1 MSLRWLYQRR
11 LALVVTLAIGIGASL
26 AVFFVA
32 QRWEHE
38 TLRIDYEVAS
48 NDKMLAVKRTLQD
61 HVAVLDM
68 LGRFC
73 EVTKR
78 VDRGEFQQFIRHP
91 LNRDLDIVMMA
102 WLPRVTSEQRE
113 LFQAAMQ
120 TVGPAGFK
128 IVERDAQGKTAEA
141 GHRAEYFPVLFAE
154 PFDRNKTMLGADFN
168 AIVSVREASQRASKE
183 NRMVAVI
190 DKTGVF
196 APSDRGGGLAKG
208 GTSPSPVQ
216 TFFCL
221 LLQPVYKDGEPINTA
236 ETRRESLL
244 GFAACVFDIG
254 KAMEN
259 TLRLAKTSSLDVSI
273 LDTTTNQ
280 RQHLYKYLSRSHAPA
295 DEAPLNEKRQQLVA
309 DHGTLSFALA
319 DRQWSVVCTPTRAF
333 LQTHTPE
340 DSSLLL
346 ACGLMATVMLAGH
359 LLWIMKHAVQTEQ
372 LVVGRTSEL
381 AAEVAK
387 HKQTAAALQESEKRY
402 RTLFENSADA
412 LLTLDERMILDCNAT
427 TVKMFRYACKDE
439 FLRLNPAQLSP
450 PQQPSGADSNTAAA
464 QNIAETFEKGLTRFD
479 WVYRR
484 QDGEDFLAEVSLT
497 ALELGGHKVL
507 LATVRDVTEHRKS
520 EEQLRLRDS
529 ALNAT
534 VNGVLIADNRGK
546 IVWVNPS
553 FTELT
558 GYSAKEALG
567 QSMRLAMSGPEDHET
582 YEKLLAAV
590 QNGESWRGEVVNQ
603 RKDGAAYSEE
613 MTVTPVRDNQN
624 TVTHFIAVIQDVSD
638 RKRAETELLHAKEA
652 AEAAT
657 KAKSD
662 FLASMSHEIRT
673 PMNGVIGMTG
683 LLLDTQLTPEQRE
696 YARIVRNCGN
706 ALLMIIND
714 ILDFSK
720 IELGKMSI
728 EPMNFNLRQ
737 AVEEVTD
744 MLLTDADDKG
754 IELIVR
760 YTPKTPSR
768 LVGDPGRIRQVLTNL
783 VGNAIKFTEK
793 GHVLVSAECEELGE
807 QHVLLRISVQDTGIG
822 IPEEKIGSLFQR
834 FSQVDASATRRYG
847 GTGLGLAISRE
858 LVELMGGTIGVQSQP
873 GQGSTFWFKLR
884 LPLDNKPDPMVSPK
898 IVLKNLRMLIV
909 DDNEVNRRVLE
920 EQLGSCG
927 ARTSQ
932 VVSGRAGLRAM
943 HEAVAAK
950 DPFQIAI
957 VDFQMPEMDGI
968 MFGRAVKADPLLK
981 NTVLVM
987 LSSAGQRH
995 LTPEIREAGFAACL
1009 SKAVYASQLI
1019 QTVADAWRSITK
1031 GSHVPVKPR
1040 PLLPV
1045 IRARVLVAE
1054 DNVANQKVAARL
1066 LEKLG
1071 CRVDVAATGAEA
1083 VRLLR
1088 LLSYDIVFMDCQM
1101 PEMDGYEA
1109 TREIRRQKGL
1119 NRKVPIVAM
1128 TANAMAGD
1136 REGCLAAGMDD
1147 YVAKPVE
1154 LEQIVEVLKRW
1165 VRLRVE
1171 SEQTE
1176 PAPTSSAAKASASGA
1191 TATQTGSSAVDA
1203 EAIARL
1209 RELSEGDPQEFL
1221 KDLLGTYIT
1230 DTSKRLIALQKNAA
1244 DGNAREL
1251 MRAAHAIKG
1260 SSLNV
1265 GANLLA
1271 DYCQQVEEI
1280 AATGSLDGTAKLV
1293 AQIEREFER
1302 VKTELNGFTKV

>member
-11 LALVVTLAIGIGASL
+11 LALVVTLAIGIGASV

-48 NDKMLAVKRTLQD
+48 NDRMLAVKRTLQD

-78 VDRGEFQQFIRHP
+78 VDRAEFQQFIRHP
-91 LNRDLDIVMMA
+91 LSRDSDIVMMA

-113 LFQAAMQ
+113 SFEAAMQ
-120 TVGPAGFK
+120 AVGPAGFK
-128 IVERDAQGKTAEA
+128 IVERDTQGKAVKA
-141 GHRAEYFPVLFAE
+141 GPRAEYFPVLFAE
-154 PFDRNKTMLGADFN
+154 PFDRNKTILGVDFGGV
-168 AIVSVREASQRASKE
+168 APVREASQRASKE

-190 DKTGVF
+190 DKTGAFV
-196 APSDRGGGLAKG
+196 PSDRGGGSVKG
-208 GTSPSPVQ
+208 GASPSHVPRLL
-216 TFFCL
+216 CL

-254 KAMEN
+254 EAMEN
-259 TLRLAKTSSLDVSI
+259 TLRQAKSSGLDVSI
-273 LDTTTNQ
+273 SDITTSQ
-280 RQHLYKYLSRSHAPA
+280 HQHLYKHLSRTHTPA
-295 DEAPLNEKRQQLVA
+295 DQAPLAEKWQWLA
-309 DHGTLSFALA
+309 ANHGTMSFALA
-319 DRQWSVVCTPTRAF
+319 DRQWSVVCAPTRVF

-340 DSSLLL
+340 DSWLLM

-412 LLTLDERMILDCNAT
+412 LITMDERVILDCNT
-427 TVKMFRYACKDE
+427 TTLKMFRYDNKGQ
-439 FLRLNPAQLSP
+439 FIRLNPAQLSP
-450 PQQPSGADSNTAAA
+450 PQQPSGEDSKTAAEKK
-464 QNIAETFEKGLTRFD
+464 IAETYEKGLARFD

-484 QDGEDFLAEVSLT
+484 GDGEDFVAEVSLT
-497 ALELGGHKVL
+497 AIESGGYKLL
-507 LATVRDVTEHRKS
+507 LATARDVTGHRKAQ
-520 EEQLRLRDS
+520 EELR
-529 ALNAT
+529 
-534 VNGVLIADNRGK
+534 
-546 IVWVNPS
+546 
-553 FTELT
+553 
-558 GYSAKEALG
+558 
-567 QSMRLAMSGPEDHET
+567 
-582 YEKLLAAV
+582 
-590 QNGESWRGEVVNQ
+590 
-603 RKDGAAYSEE
+603 
-613 MTVTPVRDNQN
+613 
-624 TVTHFIAVIQDVSD
+624 
-638 RKRAETELLHAKEA
+638 HAKDA

-683 LLLDTQLTPEQRE
+683 LLLDTQLTSEQRE

-720 IELGKMSI
+720 IESGKMTI
-728 EPMNFNLRQ
+728 EPMRFNLRQ

-744 MLLTDADDKG
+744 LLMADADDKS

-760 YTPKTPSR
+760 YTPKAPSR
-768 LVGDPGRIRQVLTNL
+768 LIGDPGRIRQVLTNL

-793 GHVLVSAECEELGE
+793 GHILVTVECEEQNE
-807 QHVLLRISVQDTGIG
+807 QNALLRISVQDTGIG
-822 IPEEKIGSLFQR
+822 IPSEKLGALFQR

-858 LVELMGGTIGVQSQP
+858 LAELMGGTIGVESQP
-873 GQGSTFWFKLR
+873 GQGSIFWFKLR
-884 LPLDNKPDPMVSPK
+884 LPLDKKPDTLVSPK
-898 IVLKNLRMLIV
+898 MVLKNLRILIV

-927 ARTSQ
+927 VRTSQ
-932 VVSGRAGLRAM
+932 GVSGRDGLRAM

-950 DPFQIAI
+950 DPFQLAV
-957 VDFQMPEMDGI
+957 VDYQMPEMDGM
-968 MFGRAVKADPLLK
+968 MFGRAVKEDPALK

-987 LSSAGQRH
+987 LSSVGQRH
-995 LTPEIREAGFAACL
+995 LTPEIREAGFSACL

-1019 QTVADAWRSITK
+1019 QTIADAWRSTSK
-1031 GSHVPVKPR
+1031 GTDVPIKPR
-1040 PLLPV
+1040 PPLPV

-1054 DNVANQKVAARL
+1054 DNVANQKVAMRL

-1109 TREIRRQKGL
+1109 TREIRRQKGI

-1128 TANAMAGD
+1128 TANAMSGD
-1136 REGCLAAGMDD
+1136 REECLAAGMDD

-1154 LEQIVEVLKRW
+1154 LEQVVEMLKRW
-1165 VRLRVE
+1165 ARLRVE
-1171 SEQTE
+1171 SDRPEAA
-1176 PAPTSSAAKASASGA
+1176 PADAADAAPTK
-1191 TATQTGSSAVDA
+1191 TAVQQVGLSAVDA

-1209 RELSEGDPQEFL
+1209 RELAEGDSQAFL
-1221 KDLLGTYIT
+1221 KDLLGTYLT
-1230 DTSKRLIALQKNAA
+1230 DTAKRLATLQKNAA
-1244 DGNAREL
+1244 DGNVLEL

-1265 GANLLA
+1265 GANQLA
-1271 DYCQQVEEI
+1271 EYCQQVEEI
-1280 AATGSLDGTAKLV
+1280 AETGKLDGTAKLITRI
-1293 AQIEREFER
+1293 AQEFER
-1302 VKTELNGFTKV
+1302 VQKELNSLTER

>member
-11 LALVVTLAIGIGASL
+11 LALVVTLAIGIGASV

-32 QRWEHE
+32 QRWEQE
-38 TLRIDYEVAS
+38 ALRIDYEVAS
-48 NDKMLAVKRTLQD
+48 NDRMLAVRRTLQD

-78 VDRGEFQQFIRHP
+78 VDRAEFRQFIRHP
-91 LNRDLDIVMMA
+91 LSRDADIVMLA
-102 WLPRVTSEQRE
+102 WIPRVTSEQRA
-113 LFQAAMQ
+113 LFEAAMQ
-120 TVGPAGFK
+120 AVGPVEFK
-128 IVERDAQGKTAEA
+128 IAERDAQGKTVEA
-141 GHRAEYFPVLFAE
+141 GPRAEYFPVLFAE
-154 PFDRNKTMLGADFN
+154 PFDRNRTVLGLDFG
-168 AIVSVREASQRASKE
+168 AIAPVREASERASKE
-183 NRMVAVI
+183 NKMVAVI

-196 APSDRGGGLAKG
+196 APAGHGGESAKG
-208 GTSPSPVQ
+208 GASPGSVPRL
-216 TFFCL
+216 FCL

-244 GFAACVFDIG
+244 GFAACVFNIG
-254 KAMEN
+254 EAVEN
-259 TLRLAKTSSLDVSI
+259 TLRQTKSSGLDVSI
-273 LDTTTNQ
+273 FDTTTSQ
-280 RQHLYKYLSRSHAPA
+280 RQRLYDFLSRSHTPA
-295 DEAPLNEKRQQLVA
+295 DDAPLDEKWRRMVA
-309 DHGTLSFALA
+309 SHGTMPFALA
-319 DRQWSVVCTPTRAF
+319 DRQWSVVCTPTRMF
-333 LQTHTPE
+333 LQTHIPE
-340 DSSLLL
+340 DSWLLM

-359 LLWIMKHAVQTEQ
+359 LLWIMKHAVQAEQ

-387 HKQTAAALQESEKRY
+387 HKQTAAALQESERRY
-402 RTLFENSADA
+402 RRLFENSADA
-412 LLTLDERMILDCNAT
+412 LMTLDEHVILDCNAT
-427 TVKMFRYACKDE
+427 TLKMFRYDNKKE
-439 FLRLNPAQLSP
+439 FVRLSPAQLSP
-450 PQQPSGADSNTAAA
+450 LQQPSGVDSKAAA
-464 QNIAETFEKGLTRFD
+464 EEKVKEAFEQGLARFD

-484 QDGEDFLAEVSLT
+484 QNGEDFLAEVSL
-497 ALELGGHKVL
+497 AAIELAGHKVF
-507 LATVRDVTEHRKS
+507 LATVRDVTEHRKAQ
-520 EEQLRLRDS
+520 EELR
-529 ALNAT
+529 
-534 VNGVLIADNRGK
+534 
-546 IVWVNPS
+546 
-553 FTELT
+553 
-558 GYSAKEALG
+558 
-567 QSMRLAMSGPEDHET
+567 
-582 YEKLLAAV
+582 
-590 QNGESWRGEVVNQ
+590 
-603 RKDGAAYSEE
+603 
-613 MTVTPVRDNQN
+613 
-624 TVTHFIAVIQDVSD
+624 
-638 RKRAETELLHAKEA
+638 HAKEA

-683 LLLDTQLTPEQRE
+683 LLLDTSLTPEQRE

-720 IELGKMSI
+720 IESGKMSI
-728 EPMNFNLRQ
+728 EPMSFNLRQ

-744 MLLTDADDKG
+744 LLLADADDKG

-760 YTPKTPSR
+760 YTPNAPSR
-768 LVGDPGRIRQVLTNL
+768 VIGDPGRIRQVLTNL
-783 VGNAIKFTEK
+783 VGNSIKFTEK
-793 GHVLVSAECEELGE
+793 GHILVTVECEEQNE
-807 QHVLLRISVQDTGIG
+807 QNALLRISVQDTGIG
-822 IPEEKIGSLFQR
+822 IPSEKLGALFQR

-858 LVELMGGTIGVQSQP
+858 LVELMGGSIGVESQP

-884 LPLDNKPDPMVSPK
+884 LPLDDKSDSIVSPK
-898 IVLKNLRMLIV
+898 LVLKNLRILIV

-932 VVSGRAGLRAM
+932 VVSGRDGLRMM

-950 DPFQIAI
+950 DPFQLAV
-957 VDFQMPEMDGI
+957 VDYQMPEMDGM
-968 MFGRAVKADPLLK
+968 MFGRAVKDDPALK
-981 NTVLVM
+981 STVLVM
-987 LSSAGQRH
+987 LSSVGQRH
-995 LTPEIREAGFAACL
+995 LTPEIREAGFSACL

-1019 QTVADAWRSITK
+1019 QTIADAWRSISK
-1031 GSHVPVKPR
+1031 GANVPAKPK
-1040 PLLPV
+1040 PALPV

-1054 DNVANQKVAARL
+1054 DNVANQKVATRL

-1136 REGCLAAGMDD
+1136 REECLAAGMDD

-1154 LEQIVEVLKRW
+1154 MEQVIGMLKRW
-1165 VRLRVE
+1165 ARLRVE
-1171 SEQTE
+1171 SDRPEAA
-1176 PAPTSSAAKASASGA
+1176 PAGTAGAAPVK
-1191 TATQTGSSAVDA
+1191 TATPQAKLSAVDA
-1203 EAIARL
+1203 ETIARL
-1209 RELSEGDPQEFL
+1209 RELAEGDNQAFL
-1221 KDLLGTYIT
+1221 KDLLGTYLT
-1230 DTSKRLIALQKNAA
+1230 DTAKRLVVLQNNTA
-1244 DGNAREL
+1244 DGNAREM

-1265 GANLLA
+1265 GANQLA
-1271 DYCQQVEEI
+1271 EYCQQVEEI
-1280 AATGSLDGTAKLV
+1280 TETGKLDGTAKLV
-1293 AQIEREFER
+1293 TRIQQEFEK
-1302 VKTELNGFTKV
+1302 VQKELHGLMEG